1 MITRSDCG
9 LNIVMRHTNIN
20 TKSLEPKMADDL
32 AISEDEA
39 AAVAKTPNRV
49 TLDSMLEKI
58 EREEYYRPI
67 YSQHV
72 TVAVITMRNGYVLVG
87 KSAPADPANYDYEL
101 GRKFAKEDCVRQLWA
116 LEGYLL
122 REQLHGKN

>member
-1 MITRSDCG
+1 MNGIRH
-9 LNIVMRHTNIN
+9 VHTNIN
-20 TKSLEPKMADDL
+20 TNHRSPKMADDL
-32 AISEDEA
+32 GITEDEA

-49 TLDSMLEKI
+49 TLDDMLSKI

-101 GRKFAKEDCVRQLWA
+101 GRKFAKEDAIRQLWS
-116 LEGYLL
+116 LEGYAL
-122 REQLHGKN
+122 REKLSHAFEPREA